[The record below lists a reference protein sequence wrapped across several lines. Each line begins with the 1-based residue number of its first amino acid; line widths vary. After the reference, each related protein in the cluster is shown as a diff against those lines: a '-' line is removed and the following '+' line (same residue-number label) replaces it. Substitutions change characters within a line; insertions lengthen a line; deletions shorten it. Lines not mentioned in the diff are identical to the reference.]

1 MFTTR
6 PQAVSS
12 WILQRLGFMDLMHN
26 HSIKW
31 FIFFVGLLAS
41 WLTFSPLLP
50 FFIFVLIWL
59 SAFVFLAVQ
68 KSYLR
73 YFIILFSCWIF
84 LPIATFVKT
93 TRQYFQGDAV
103 MSLSENKSP
112 EFYNLDRKFRV
123 WNEKT
128 PPILWGDEVL
138 VREANNFTIRFWV
151 TLRGFQ
157 QGAYAGTYPA
167 PFNANQTVETK
178 GRVVPIEKTE
188 AAIRIKFDDGFYHMT
203 DVRHPEFEDLTNSS
217 KAKVTI
223 INNDLVIVK
232 PISKLTPS
240 VIYLA
245 DYKSGSIIARYLDA
259 ENSQDESIVESKDR
273 RLKKKKRS

>member
-1 MFTTR
+1 
-6 PQAVSS
+6 
-12 WILQRLGFMDLMHN
+12 MDLMHN

-31 FIFFVGLLAS
+31 FIFFIGLLAS

-59 SAFVFLAVQ
+59 SAFVFLTVQ

-73 YFIILFSCWIF
+73 FFIILFSCWIF
-84 LPIATFVKT
+84 LPLATFVKT
-93 TRQYFQGDAV
+93 TRQYFQGEAV
-103 MSLSENKSP
+103 MSHSENKSP

-128 PPILWGDEVL
+128 PTILWGDEIL

-151 TLRGFQ
+151 TFHGFQ

-178 GRVVPIEKTE
+178 GKVLPIEKT
-188 AAIRIKFDDGFYHMT
+188 ATAIKIKFDNGLYLMT
-203 DVRHPEFEDLTNSS
+203 DVRHSQLEALPNSS
-217 KAKVTI
+217 IAKVTI

-232 PISKLTPS
+232 PITKLTPS
-240 VIYLA
+240 IIYLA

-259 ENSQDESIVESKDR
+259 ENSIDESIDKSRQDR
-273 RLKKKKRS
+273 RLKKRKKS